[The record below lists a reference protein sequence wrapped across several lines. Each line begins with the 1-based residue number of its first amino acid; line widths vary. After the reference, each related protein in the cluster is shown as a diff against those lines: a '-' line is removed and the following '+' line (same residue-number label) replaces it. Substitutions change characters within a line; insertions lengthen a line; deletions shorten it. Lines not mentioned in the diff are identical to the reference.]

1 MSRRRLNRWLV
12 IDATAITGLDFSAV
26 GTVAELQ
33 HDLADLA
40 KAGVTLALVALPKQ
54 RHVYLKRMELLE
66 LIGAR
71 RIFES
76 RHACVAA
83 YKLECLKD
91 DLGLPAA

>member
-26 GTVAELQ
+26 RTVAELQ
-33 HDLADLA
+33 HDLA

-54 RHVYLKRMELLE
+54 RHVYLERMESLE